1 MRGGAWLKVRERI
14 GSVLLLLGLVLGA
27 GACRQ
32 DMHDQPRYKPLGGSA
47 FFEDG
52 RASRPLVEGTVPR
65 GYARTDEHFYTG
77 KVNGRLVETFP
88 FPITRRVLERGR
100 ERYDIFCAPCHGRDG
115 YGEGMIVQR
124 GFRQPPS
131 FHTDRLRRAP
141 VGHFF
146 DVITNGFGTMY
157 SYASRIPP
165 EDRWAII
172 AYIRA
177 LQLSQHATL
186 EDVPPAERRR
196 LIGGGE

>member
-1 MRGGAWLKVRERI
+1 MRGGAWSKVRERA
-14 GSVLLLLGLVLGA
+14 SNVVLLLGLVLGA

-32 DMHDQPRYKPLGGSA
+32 DMHNQPRYKPLGGSA

-177 LQLSQHATL
+177 LQLSQNATL